1 MKKIVIAALAVLGS
15 ASAAFAAD
23 LPVKALAP
31 PPAPLTD
38 WSGFYIG
45 VHGGYGWNGTNDWEC
60 CRGDLIG
67 TNNINGG
74 NSWNA
79 LKGGLAGGQ
88 IGYNWQMNR
97 IVFGVQGDGS
107 WADIKGSAGNP
118 LNLID
123 GRCSFDGTPD
133 QTAECRTTIRAMGNL
148 TARVGYLVT
157 PSTLIYGKAGINWSS
172 IDFQVLND
180 IAFGG
185 GCGGEVP
192 GTRFPGYNTVNR
204 VRAGATAGVGIE
216 QRIWNNVTVFGE
228 YDVMEN
234 GGTWNNRNTGGTGV
248 SGCTN
253 DFTSKTTIG
262 ATQIVK
268 LGLNYQFNWA
278 APVVAKY

>member
-157 PSTLIYGKAGINWSS
+157 PSTLRLRLDPLS
-172 IDFQVLND
+172 Q
-180 IAFGG
+180 
-185 GCGGEVP
+185 
-192 GTRFPGYNTVNR
+192 R
-204 VRAGATAGVGIE
+204 RARDQPPLLAVWLEPLLEGAAARRRWRRTAPHQPLKG
-216 QRIWNNVTVFGE
+216 
-228 YDVMEN
+228 
-234 GGTWNNRNTGGTGV
+234 
-248 SGCTN
+248 S
-253 DFTSKTTIG
+253 
-262 ATQIVK
+262 A
-268 LGLNYQFNWA
+268 
-278 APVVAKY
+278 